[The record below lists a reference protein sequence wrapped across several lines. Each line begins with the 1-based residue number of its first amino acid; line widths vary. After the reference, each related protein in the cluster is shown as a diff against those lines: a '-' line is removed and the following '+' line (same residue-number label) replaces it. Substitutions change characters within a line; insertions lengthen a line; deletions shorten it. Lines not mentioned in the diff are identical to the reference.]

1 MSSARMPVH
10 AVGHY
15 RAFLWNLFCPGR
27 YASRVAAQRARDHVG
42 SGVKCGGLT
51 YIDNE
56 RRAAACQIGL

>member
-10 AVGHY
+10 AVRHY
-15 RAFLWNLFCPGR
+15 RACLWKLFCPGR
-27 YASRVAAQRARDHVG
+27 YAGGVAAQRAGDHVG
-42 SGVKCGGLT
+42 GGVECGGLT